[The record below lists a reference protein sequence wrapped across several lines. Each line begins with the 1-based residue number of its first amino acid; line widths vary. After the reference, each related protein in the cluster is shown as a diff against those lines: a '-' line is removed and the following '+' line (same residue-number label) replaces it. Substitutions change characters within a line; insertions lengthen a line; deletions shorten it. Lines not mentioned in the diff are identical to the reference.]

1 VPLLCKN
8 CGTALQGADEAAIF
22 LCPLCGVAYEPVE
35 GELAGFRPL
44 TASATTELAVGGKV
58 QYLAFWRLV
67 VALSRGVE
75 GAWTRLCRAQAP
87 DPAYLYMPA
96 FTLAKAVM
104 QRLGV
109 SLTQFQPRLELTSGL
124 ATDRLRRPAL
134 AEVGR
139 VALPGSAGVA
149 PTGSDFGTLSPVVVG
164 RSDCQVLA
172 HFIFLAV
179 ESHEAPTLSSVDY
192 ELETKS
198 EELVFVPAVWDLRYA
213 HDANWRFLLREY
225 DGQVA

>member
-1 VPLLCKN
+1 MCKN
-8 CGTALQGADEAAIF
+8 CGSALKGADEAAVF
-22 LCPLCGVAYEPVE
+22 LCPLCGLAYEPVE
-35 GELAGFRPL
+35 GDLAEFRPMA
-44 TASATTELAVGGKV
+44 ASATTELAVGGTV
-58 QYLAFWRLV
+58 QYLAIWRLIV
-67 VALSRGVE
+67 EVSSGLE
-75 GAWTRLCRAQAP
+75 GAWSRLCRMNAP
-87 DPAYLYMPA
+87 DVTYLYVPA

-109 SLTQFQPRLELTSGL
+109 SLTEAQPQLELTQSL
-124 ATDRLRRPAL
+124 ATDSLGRPAL

-149 PTGSDFGTLSPVVVG
+149 LTGSDFGTLSPVVVG

-172 HFIFLAV
+172 HFILLAV

-192 ELETKS
+192 QLETKH
-198 EELVFVPAVWDLRYA
+198 EELIFVPAVWDPRYA
-213 HDANWRFLLREY
+213 HDANWRLLLREY